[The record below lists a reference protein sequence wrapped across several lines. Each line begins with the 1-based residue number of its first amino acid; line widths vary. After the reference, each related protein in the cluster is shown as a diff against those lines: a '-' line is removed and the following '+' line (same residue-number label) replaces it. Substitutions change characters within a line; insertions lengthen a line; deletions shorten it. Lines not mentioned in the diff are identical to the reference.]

1 MVFGLN
7 EEDFRFEDGD
17 LRLKEVRRRNR
28 SEVMK
33 DPSIQQKDILEALE
47 AMKVRE
53 KKDRL
58 AKNPAMGEALEDL
71 YEPSPRAAR
80 RKKSEMGDP
89 EAERLRKLENQRER
103 YRKKKEKELEKK
115 AKKSSES
122 SPAARG
128 PPKDDR
134 FFI

>member
-1 MVFGLN
+1 M
-7 EEDFRFEDGD
+7 
-17 LRLKEVRRRNR
+17 
-28 SEVMK
+28 
-33 DPSIQQKDILEALE
+33 
-47 AMKVRE
+47 RE
-53 KKDRL
+53 KTDRL

-128 PPKDDR
+128 PPKDDCL
-134 FFI
+134 FI